1 MSLINEKVSF
11 YIIKIW
17 SFEQYFKCW
26 PGYLSSTLKPY
37 SKNTMYICWYSLHN
51 DEEIHGQSVLHNTD
65 LFYAIVKVSIFNQH
79 IICQWTWRITVWYT
93 LSKLTLAAKFFF
105 SKRQSKIIK
114 WGQFP
119 ECLFQHPKYMIIY
132 GLVERGQKMS
142 HMYNIMPINKK
153 QIL

>member
-1 MSLINEKVSF
+1 MSLINEKVSL

-26 PGYLSSTLKPY
+26 PGYLSNTLKPY

-65 LFYAIVKVSIFNQH
+65 LFYAIVKVSMFNQH
-79 IICQWTWRITVWYT
+79 IICQWTWRITVWYS

-105 SKRQSKIIK
+105 QKGRAKISNEGNFLNVSFNTQNIWSFMDWLSGDKRCSICTIS
-114 WGQFP
+114 
-119 ECLFQHPKYMIIY
+119 CL
-132 GLVERGQKMS
+132 
-142 HMYNIMPINKK
+142 
-153 QIL
+153 

>member
-1 MSLINEKVSF
+1 MSLINEKVSL

-26 PGYLSSTLKPY
+26 PGYLSNTLKPY
-37 SKNTMYICWYSLHN
+37 SKNTMCICWYSLHN

-79 IICQWTWRITVWYT
+79 IICQWTWRITVWYS

-105 SKRQSKIIK
+105 SKRQSKNIK
-114 WGQFP
+114 WRQFH
-119 ECLFQHPKYMIIY
+119 ECLFQRPKYMIIY
-132 GLVERGQKMS
+132 GLVERGQKML

>member
-17 SFEQYFKCW
+17 SLEQYFKCW
-26 PGYLSSTLKPY
+26 PGYLSNTLKPY

-65 LFYAIVKVSIFNQH
+65 LFYAILKVSIFNQH
-79 IICQWTWRITVWYT
+79 IICQWTWRITVWYS

-105 SKRQSKIIK
+105 FKKAEQK

-132 GLVERGQKMS
+132 GLVERGQKMR

>member
-93 LSKLTLAAKFFF
+93 LSKLTLAAKFLF
-105 SKRQSKIIK
+105 SKRQRKNIK

>member
-1 MSLINEKVSF
+1 MNNTLNAGRVTFLIHWNPTVKT
-11 YIIKIW
+11 
-17 SFEQYFKCW
+17 Q
-26 PGYLSSTLKPY
+26 ST
-37 SKNTMYICWYSLHN
+37 CWYSLHN
-51 DEEIHGQSVLHNTD
+51 DEEIHGQPVLHNTD
-65 LFYAIVKVSIFNQH
+65 LFYAKVKVSIFNQH
-79 IICQWTWRITVWYT
+79 IICQWTWRITVWYS

-105 SKRQSKIIK
+105 SKRQGKNIK

>member
-17 SFEQYFKCW
+17 SLEQYFKCW
-26 PGYLSSTLKPY
+26 PGYLSNTLKPY

-79 IICQWTWRITVWYT
+79 IICQWTWKITVWYS
-93 LSKLTLAAKFFF
+93 LSKLTLAAKFLF
-105 SKRQSKIIK
+105 SKRQCKNIK

>member
-26 PGYLSSTLKPY
+26 PGYLSNTLKPY
-37 SKNTMYICWYSLHN
+37 SKNTLYICWYSLHN

-79 IICQWTWRITVWYT
+79 IICQWTWKITVWYS
-93 LSKLTLAAKFFF
+93 LSKLKLAAKFLF
-105 SKRQSKIIK
+105 SKRQCKNIK

>member
-26 PGYLSSTLKPY
+26 PGYLSNTLKPY

-51 DEEIHGQSVLHNTD
+51 DEEIHGQPVLHNTD

-93 LSKLTLAAKFFF
+93 LSKLTLAAYFLFIFKKAEQKYQMRAI
-105 SKRQSKIIK
+105 SWMSLSTPKIYDHLWTGWAGTK
-114 WGQFP
+114 DVPYVQY
-119 ECLFQHPKYMIIY
+119 HAYK
-132 GLVERGQKMS
+132 
-142 HMYNIMPINKK
+142 
-153 QIL
+153 